1 MNVSHIRPLT
11 GRPGLLQVLLVLLML
26 LWPATALHAAAP
38 AQDGP
43 QPLLLGE
50 FGRASLD
57 EGQSVS
63 YTLAT
68 PVDGTYTV
76 VYTGDGDPAAFGL
89 VIAGADGT
97 ELYNDVMQVETLIDL
112 TAGEYLLTFTA
123 QAKADLAF
131 LVGIEAGSMSEDSG
145 EPGELFNGGVFVTS
159 NVGNPLYA
167 TLTIEPS
174 AYPQQVALLV
184 QGGEGDVYSAEV
196 FSEDFD
202 YWSTYTDDSEVV
214 QFPTT
219 GGVYEVTVSP
229 VEGGSEL
236 QVSVFLSGPAPVLEM
251 GAETSGELTEAGDS
265 DTYQFEVTA
274 AGASVTVQAGADDG
288 ADLTVAAGTQPDA
301 ETWYEYSFGDEPAS
315 LQFVAPQAGTYYLK
329 ITTDTDSGATY
340 TVLAEQGETAST
352 LPVNE
357 PVAGFVAEAGQVG
370 YLLEMTEPDQ
380 FVVVVLAGPEDQ
392 DLDLTLARYED
403 GEQTASDSSYASGSR
418 EVVALFSAD
427 PGVFIVT
434 VDGSYAAD
442 SDFTILATTGALTEL
457 MGMEGAAPAADEPA
471 ADEPAA
477 DEPAAD
483 EPGTDTGLIE
493 QWATSAEASSQYGDE
508 DWSAQQATGE
518 PDTLDGGDTPT
529 AWAAAFA
536 DSEAE
541 SLVLAF
547 DVPVIPAG
555 IEIYESYNPGAI
567 AKIEVLD
574 PNTDEWVVVWE
585 GTAET
590 AGEDMAVFSPAL
602 TAIDFA
608 TSQVR
613 LTIDEPAIV
622 GWNEIDAVKLIG
634 TVE

>member
-1 MNVSHIRPLT
+1 MNASYIRPSA
-11 GRPGLLQVLLVLLML
+11 GRPGLLTGLLVLLML
-26 LWPATALHAAAP
+26 LWPAAALHAAAP

-63 YTLAT
+63 YSLVT
-68 PVDGTYTV
+68 PMDGTYTV
-76 VYTGDGDPAAFGL
+76 VYTGDGDPADFGL
-89 VIAGADGT
+89 VIAGTDGA
-97 ELYNDVMQVETLIDL
+97 ELYNDAMQIETLIDL

-123 QAKADLAF
+123 QGKAELAF

-159 NVGNPLYA
+159 DVGNPLYA

-174 AYPQQVALLV
+174 SYPQQVALLV

-196 FSEDFD
+196 YSEDFD
-202 YWSTYTDDSEVV
+202 YWSTYTDESEIV

-219 GGVYEVTVSP
+219 GGVYEVTVTP

-251 GAETSGELTEAGDS
+251 GVETSGELTEAGDS
-265 DTYQFEVTA
+265 DTYQFEVTT
-274 AGASVTVQAGADDG
+274 AGASVMVQAGADDG
-288 ADLTVAAGTQPDA
+288 ADLTVAAGAEPDS
-301 ETWYEYSFGDEPAS
+301 ETWYEYSFGDEPAM
-315 LQFVAPQAGTYYLK
+315 LQFIAPQAGTYFVK
-329 ITTDTDSGATY
+329 ISTDSEAGAAY
-340 TVLAEQGETAST
+340 TVLADQGEAAAT
-352 LPVNE
+352 LSANSPVQGSVE
-357 PVAGFVAEAGQVG
+357 EGGQVG
-370 YLLEMTEPDQ
+370 YLLEITEPDQ
-380 FVVVVLAGPEDQ
+380 FVAVALAGPVDQ
-392 DLDLTLARYED
+392 DLDITMARFEE
-403 GEQTASDSSYASGSR
+403 GEQVASDSSYASGSR
-418 EVVALFSAD
+418 EIVALFSEQ
-427 PGVFIVT
+427 PGIYIIT

-442 SDFTILATTGALTEL
+442 SDFTIIATTGALADI
-457 MGMEGAAPAADEPA
+457 MGDGALVPTDDGATADEPV
-471 ADEPAA
+471 ADEPVA
-477 DEPAAD
+477 
-483 EPGTDTGLIE
+483 DTGLIE

-518 PDTLDGGDTPT
+518 PDTLDAGDTPT

-567 AKIEVLD
+567 ARIEVLD

-590 AGEDMAVFSPAL
+590 AGEEIAVFSPAL
-602 TAIDFA
+602 TAVDFA

-634 TVE
+634 TAE